1 MKLKTRTLAMLN
13 LLAASS
19 LLATQNSSANTN
31 ADLSANSTTQS
42 SASTA
47 ATTSLSS
54 VTVSASPI
62 HEHEAFEAP
71 SQIDSFSGVKKAQNE
86 SGSLGKMLESVPGVN
101 NMATGTQSGKPVIR
115 GLTGNRVK
123 VLSNGQATDYQA
135 YGVRHNP
142 NTEPYL
148 AERVEVIRGPQGVLY
163 GSEAMG
169 GVVNVIQAPI
179 PYGSEVKGELAS
191 EWNTV
196 NREHLLGAKVGV
208 GSEKFGLTMGISERE
223 GDNFKVP
230 NVASSQGATPKSALS
245 DKPLFVGEVPFTNF
259 ENRSGNVGVGY
270 QDDWGSVE
278 LRYTQWRSKQNY
290 LGIEA
295 DNPNAP
301 FEAVATGQTLQ
312 NDEIQLKAE
321 WFLND
326 DWVLKPSWTRSKNQ
340 REASHDEPYENMAAE
355 KGTDHYLDLLVERD
369 DYKLALEH
377 PRIGDFE
384 GEVGFEATE
393 KTQILRSGHL
403 TPSAEVSS
411 RALYLFEE
419 ADYDKWL
426 VQFGARY
433 DWQDVEAPL
442 TAENVNKFG
451 DIFTASNNQRDFK
464 VATGAL
470 GTTYRW
476 SDSWSLAANLAT
488 GFRAPTIFELYAGG
502 MHGGVQAYQL
512 GNPELEAE
520 KSINADLS
528 LRWQTA
534 ASQVI
539 ATVYQNRIDN
549 YIYLA
554 NTGFYRAKEGAP
566 NEGQRVGKG
575 APGAIDE
582 MQARQ
587 TDAQLR
593 GFELSVVQ
601 QFNAQWSADMA
612 LEIIEGK
619 DRANNQDLP
628 LIAANNVTLNG
639 HYSFADYAALHNQK
653 LSLGVK
659 LVESKKTAGQYEPF
673 SQFDSMPVG
682 TASTKGYSVWNVA
695 YRADVKFDKQ
705 EVQLGVKVENVF
717 NTGYVDFLNTYKG
730 YALNPGRNIQFT
742 ARLAF

>member
-1 MKLKTRTLAMLN
+1 MKLKAITLAMLN
-13 LLAASS
+13 VWAVSS
-19 LLATQNSSANTN
+19 VLTAQNAHAETIG
-31 ADLSANSTTQS
+31 L
-42 SASTA
+42 
-47 ATTSLSS
+47 TSKESDVLGS

-62 HEHEAFEAP
+62 NDHERFDVP
-71 SQIDSFSGVKKAQNE
+71 SQIDSFSGAEKAQNE

-123 VLSNGQATDYQA
+123 VLSNGHATDYQA

-179 PYGSEVKGELAS
+179 PYGAGAKGEIAS

-208 GSEKFGLTMGISERE
+208 GSDRFGLTVGISERE
-223 GDNFKVP
+223 GDNFNVP
-230 NVASSQGATPKSALS
+230 KGASSQGATPNSALS

-259 ENRSGNVGVGY
+259 ENYSGNIGVGY
-270 QDDWGSVE
+270 QDDWGNIE
-278 LRYTQWRSKQNY
+278 LRYTQWNSKQNY

-301 FEAVATGQTLQ
+301 FKAVATGQTLQ
-312 NDEIQLKAE
+312 NDEMQLKAE
-321 WFLND
+321 WFLGD
-326 DWVLKPSWTRSKNQ
+326 DWILKPSWTRSKNQ
-340 REASHDEPYENMAAE
+340 REASHDEPYENMAVD

-369 DYKLALEH
+369 DYKFALEH
-377 PRIGDFE
+377 PRLGDFE
-384 GEVGFEATE
+384 GEIGFEATE
-393 KTQILRSGHL
+393 KTQTLRSGHL
-403 TPSAEVSS
+403 TPSANVSS
-411 RALYLFEE
+411 RAIYLFEE
-419 ADYDKWL
+419 ANYDKWL

-433 DWQDVEAPL
+433 DWHDVEAV
-442 TAENVNKFG
+442 ENPHFSEVFN
-451 DIFTASNNQRDFK
+451 TSNNQRDFK

-470 GTTYRW
+470 GATYRW
-476 SDSWSLAANLAT
+476 DDNWSVAANLAT

-502 MHGGVQAYQL
+502 THGGVQAYQL

-528 LRWQTA
+528 LRWQTS
-534 ASQVI
+534 ASQVV

-566 NEGQRVGKG
+566 FEGQRVAKN

-582 MQARQ
+582 MQAEQ

-593 GFELSVVQ
+593 GFELSALQ
-601 QFNAQWSADMA
+601 QFNAQWSADVA

-619 DRANNQDLP
+619 DRANNRDLP
-628 LIAANNVTLNG
+628 LIPANNLTLNG
-639 HYSFADYAALHNQK
+639 HYSFADYAKLHNQK

-659 LVESKKTAGQYEPF
+659 WIDSKKSAGDYEPF
-673 SQFDSMPVG
+673 SQFDTKMPVG
-682 TASTKGYSVWNVA
+682 TASTDAYAVWNMA
-695 YRADVKFDKQ
+695 YHANVKLDKQ
-705 EVQLGVKVENVF
+705 DVQLGVKVENLF
-717 NTGYVDFLNTYKG
+717 NKGYVDFLNTYKG
-730 YALNPGRNIQFT
+730 YTLNPGRNIQFS